1 MAQMKE
7 QKRIPEK
14 ELSDAEIASLS
25 DAEFKTLVVRMLKDL
40 VEYGKRIREEM
51 VTQSEIKKNPQ
62 EANSEGKEAGLQIK
76 IWNLRNNQP
85 EQKEET
91 RIF

>member
-1 MAQMKE
+1 MQSW
-7 QKRIPEK
+7 KRWWSEC
-14 ELSDAEIASLS
+14 SDLI
-25 DAEFKTLVVRMLKDL
+25 
-40 VEYGKRIREEM
+40 EYGKSIREEM
-51 VTQSEIKKNPQ
+51 KAVLREIKKNPQ

-76 IWNLRNNQP
+76 MRNNQP